1 LRRQSRRSDGRCGVS
16 FRDVAFAVPART
28 RFDPVDHLLALDPGR
43 RGIAGFFVPGG
54 ALGAARALVGARS
67 VLICTGFVVA
77 EGMAESDGPP
87 GAAVLGR
94 ALRRLGARV
103 RYTSDPAV
111 LPVLEA
117 TLRVLDEP
125 ADVFAYPEG
134 PSAAREV
141 LEREQPTHLVA
152 IERPG
157 RGREGDYLN
166 ARGVSV
172 AAWNRP
178 LDEMFI
184 WSGARQPGSRRG
196 WPVPGARGSARPVN
210 PRRRGPRPVT
220 IAVGDGGNEIGM
232 GCVRAR
238 LAREGAL
245 MARIASMVAV
255 DHLVVAGVSNWGAYG
270 IVAQL
275 GRLAGQRLLHTPSD
289 ERKLIDAC
297 VKAGAVDGLT
307 RRSEPTVDALD
318 ADTHAAV
325 VALLGLSWSDR
336 SSPGERV

>member
-1 LRRQSRRSDGRCGVS
+1 
-16 FRDVAFAVPART
+16 VPART
-28 RFDPVDHLLALDPGR
+28 LSDPIDHLLALDPGR
-43 RGIAGFFVPGG
+43 RGIEGFFVPGG
-54 ALGAARALVGARS
+54 ALGAARALTGAGS

-117 TLRVLDEP
+117 ALRALDEP

-134 PSAAREV
+134 PAAAREV

-157 RGREGDYLN
+157 RGRQGDYLN

-178 LDEMFI
+178 LDEMFV
-184 WSGARQPGSRRG
+184 WSGVRRHGSRPER
-196 WPVPGARGSARPVN
+196 PARGARGSARPVD
-210 PRRRGPRPVT
+210 PRRRPVT
-220 IAVGDGGNEIGM
+220 IGVGDGGNEIGM

-245 MARIASMVAV
+245 MARIASVVAV

-275 GRLAGQRLLHTPSD
+275 GRLTGRRLLHAPSD
-289 ERKLIDAC
+289 ERRLIDAC

-325 VALLGLSWSDR
+325 VALLGLSWVDL
-336 SSPGERV
+336 SSRGERA